1 MATIDIQR
9 QQRDELTCW
18 FIRNGAA
25 ELLVAEQGAQVLR
38 YRRTERPI
46 VWLSEQAAFAR
57 GQSLRGGVPLC
68 WPWFGDLARNPA
80 PVRELWQGEGAAPFH
95 GLVRGIDW
103 QLQDIV
109 EADASVSLVFSLQAP
124 AVPLADCPAAP
135 HVEFALALGDEALQ
149 LTLDNHNAGAH
160 PLAFSQALHSYYA
173 VSDVRQVRVEGVQ
186 GCRYHDALQDW
197 RPCRQDAAPV
207 IEAETDRVYLDVPAR
222 LAIED
227 PGWQRRIVLDSQG
240 STSAVL
246 WNPWIDKARRLSQFA
261 GDAWQRMLCVET
273 GNLLEDA
280 PRLAPGQ
287 SHRLSLRIH
296 EQAL

>member
-1 MATIDIQR
+1 MADIQIQR

-18 FIRNGAA
+18 QIRNGAS
-25 ELLVAEQGAQVLR
+25 ELRVAEQGAQVLE
-38 YRRTERPI
+38 YRQAHHPI
-46 VWLSEQAAFAR
+46 IWLSEQAAFAR

-103 QLQDIV
+103 HLQDVI
-109 EADASVSLVFSLQAP
+109 EADAAVTLVFNLEAP
-124 AVPLADCPAAP
+124 VVPLPDCPTAP
-135 HVEFALALGDEALQ
+135 RVEFRLRLDEQGLH
-149 LTLDNHNAGAH
+149 LSLDNHNAGSR

-173 VSDVRQVRVEGVQ
+173 VSDVRQIRVEGLQ

-197 RPCRQDAAPV
+197 QLCRQDAPATLV
-207 IEAETDRVYLDVPAR
+207 AETDRVYLDVPAQ

-227 PGWQRRIVLDSQG
+227 PAWQRRIVLDSEG
-240 STSAVL
+240 SSSAVL
-246 WNPWIDKARRLSQFA
+246 WNPWIDKAQRLSQFA
-261 GDAWQRMLCVET
+261 DDAWQRMLCVET

-280 PRLAPGQ
+280 RTLAPGA
-287 SHRLSLRIH
+287 SHRLSLSIR